1 MDAVPIFRMLV
12 TGTLV
17 FAALLLSFPVIQV
30 AKSAQPWRG
39 VIGLWVSGWGFLLI
53 GVGLHFADRGYGGVV
68 LLGVAT
74 AGVGQFLQSRKN
86 RRRGSGQ

>member
-12 TGTLV
+12 TGTLIL
-17 FAALLLSFPVIQV
+17 AALLLSLPVIQV

-74 AGVGQFLQSRKN
+74 AGVGHFLQSRNN
-86 RRRGSGQ
+86 RRRGSGK

>member
-12 TGTLV
+12 TGTLI
-17 FAALLLSFPVIQV
+17 FAGLLLSLPLIQV

-39 VIGLWVSGWGFLLI
+39 VIGLWISGWGFLLI

-68 LLGVAT
+68 LFGVAT
-74 AGVGQFLQSRKN
+74 AGVGQLLQFRSN
-86 RRRGSGQ
+86 RRRGSGD